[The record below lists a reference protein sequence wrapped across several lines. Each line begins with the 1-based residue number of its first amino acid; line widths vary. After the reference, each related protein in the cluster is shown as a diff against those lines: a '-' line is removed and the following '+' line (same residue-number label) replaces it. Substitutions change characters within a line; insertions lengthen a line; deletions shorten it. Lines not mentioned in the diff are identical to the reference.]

1 MAILFI
7 IVLLI
12 VVVCFA
18 MSNKNSKKAKLP
30 AQKSEET
37 SIEQKVLNE
46 NEQYATKA
54 KSGDPEAMLALAK
67 AYDAAKEYKH
77 AAEWYLKAA
86 MQGNIDAEIAISMR
100 YAVGH
105 GFDRNLDEAE
115 RWLAK
120 SEQYFKEQSIQPVD
134 ADVVRMKLARDEIK
148 RRRKIAQQNSEMTFI
163 DEDEIERNVRK
174 RNRQL
179 EEKIDD
185 LRKDYAEKER
195 TDKEKWEKEQ
205 RSLPIYGNFFVV
217 ENGSN
222 YCKNISNPSVCR
234 HCARRRWENGWT
246 NDSCQL

>member
-1 MAILFI
+1 
-7 IVLLI
+7 
-12 VVVCFA
+12 
-18 MSNKNSKKAKLP
+18 MSNKNSKKAQLP
-30 AQKSEET
+30 AQKSEEM

-46 NEQYATKA
+46 NEQYTTKA

-148 RRRKIAQQNSEMTFI
+148 RRRKIAQQNSEITFI
-163 DEDEIERNVRK
+163 DEDEIERSVRK

-195 TDKEKWEKEQ
+195 TDKEKWKK
-205 RSLPIYGNFFVV
+205 
-217 ENGSN
+217 SN
-222 YCKNISNPSVCR
+222 EVCR
-234 HCARRRWENGWT
+234 FMEISLFWRTEATIARIYQIPAYVDIAHAEGGRMVGQT
-246 NDSCQL
+246 IAVSYK

>member
-18 MSNKNSKKAKLP
+18 MSNKNSKKAQLP

-134 ADVVRMKLARDEIK
+134 ADVVRMKLARDEM
-148 RRRKIAQQNSEMTFI
+148 IAQQNSEMTFI

-195 TDKEKWEKEQ
+195 TDKEKWKKEQ